1 MLLNVDIK
9 YLLLLLTSEAHSLIA
24 LNPCYPYGT
33 GIVSDVVDENSGK
46 GPMYTYDLGSSKKL
60 EGAEST
66 LVDEIQ
72 R

>member
-9 YLLLLLTSEAHSLIA
+9 YLLLLLASEPHSFIG
-24 LNPCYPYGT
+24 LNPGSRYGI